1 MRNSHEEEVRLANNM
16 EEIKPAKQCSSIRC
30 WSKIF
35 YACFWLSLLNS
46 ALQGLMSLLKS
57 ALQGLN
63 LPYCNLLH
71 VQAFPVPPS
80 GLSALLIIWFCS
92 CSSFHFQVSRMKIAR
107 NAYARDPREDGKSI
121 RHPVS
126 RVVWTNNKVD
136 ELWFIQLLVGPSK
149 HCRQHA
155 GKAFS
160 SFIQIFAVFSFRKW
174 KCWCFLSGNARL
186 GRTRVGRWRIQC
198 WQSEMWTSLF
208 YVTDLTMTCLGDRN
222 RGIFHLLCRG
232 WSALVCC
239 CAAIIILNVI
249 SIISEQHQFWT
260 ESFNKMSPIDVELNS
275 FNTNSKRLL
284 LHQLH
289 FPHAP
294 TRLLLH
300 LLPWT
305 VFICF
310 L

>member
-186 GRTRVGRWRIQC
+186 CRTRVGRWRIQC
-198 WQSEMWTSLF
+198 WQSEMWTFTVLRHGPHN
-208 YVTDLTMTCLGDRN
+208 DLPWRSKS
-222 RGIFHLLCRG
+222 RHF
-232 WSALVCC
+232 
-239 CAAIIILNVI
+239 
-249 SIISEQHQFWT
+249 
-260 ESFNKMSPIDVELNS
+260 SFVVSRMVGSS
-275 FNTNSKRLL
+275 LL
-284 LHQLH
+284 LRSHHYIERHQYYFGAASVLNRVIQQNESH
-289 FPHAP
+289 
-294 TRLLLH
+294 RC
-300 LLPWT
+300 WT
-305 VFICF
+305 KQF
-310 L
+310 